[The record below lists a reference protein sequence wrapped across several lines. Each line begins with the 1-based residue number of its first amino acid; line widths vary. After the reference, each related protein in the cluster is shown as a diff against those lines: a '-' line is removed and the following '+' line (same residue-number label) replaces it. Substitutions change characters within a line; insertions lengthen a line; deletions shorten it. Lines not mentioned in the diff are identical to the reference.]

1 MMTYNIIATG
11 SKGNSVLYKDS
22 DFGTTFLI
30 DLGIPYKEVKEYL
43 NNVNVI
49 FLTHRHS
56 DHFDRST
63 ITRVGREHPD
73 IILVVP
79 EHLVEEVKELNYAGR
94 IFVIENNRKFKYD
107 SIIIETVTL
116 FHDVPNIGYK
126 IITAN
131 NFKLIHCT
139 DTGSISHINAK
150 GYDLYAI
157 EHNYKETDMLEKI
170 KRKINDGLFAYEV
183 RSKENHLSFD
193 QAESWIES
201 QRKSNSQVIKLHISS
216 FYVDN

>member
-1 MMTYNIIATG
+1 MITYNIIATG
-11 SKGNSVLYKDS
+11 SKGNSVLYKDL
-22 DFGTTFLI
+22 DFGITFLI
-30 DLGIPYKEVKEYL
+30 DLGIPYKDVEKYL
-43 NNVNVI
+43 NDVNII

-56 DHFDRST
+56 DHFDKST

-94 IFVIENNRKFKYD
+94 TFVIENDKKFKYD
-107 SIIIETVTL
+107 SIVVETVNL
-116 FHDVPNIGYK
+116 FHDVPNVGYK

-131 NFKLIHCT
+131 AFKLIHCT

-157 EHNYKETDMLEKI
+157 EHNYKEADMLEKI

-201 QRKSNSQVIKLHISS
+201 QRKNTSEVIKLHISS

>member
-1 MMTYNIIATG
+1 MIMYNIIATG
-11 SKGNSVLYKDS
+11 SKGNSVLYEDR

-30 DLGIPYKEVKEYL
+30 DLGVPYKDVEEYL
-43 NNVNVI
+43 NDVNLI
-49 FLTHRHS
+49 FLTHKHT
-56 DHFDRST
+56 DHFDKAT
-63 ITRVGREHPD
+63 IRRVGREHPD
-73 IILVVP
+73 IMLVVP
-79 EHLVEEVKELNYAGR
+79 EHLVEEIKELNYAGR

-107 SIIIETVTL
+107 SIIVEAVTL
-116 FHDVPNIGYK
+116 FHDVPNVGYK

-139 DTGSISHINAK
+139 DTGSISHIRAK

-157 EHNYKETDMLEKI
+157 EHNYREADMIEKI
-170 KRKINDGLFAYEV
+170 KRKINDGLYAYEV

-193 QAESWIES
+193 QAESWIEEQQKDDS
-201 QRKSNSQVIKLHISS
+201 KVIKLHISS

>member
-1 MMTYNIIATG
+1 MITYNIIATG

-30 DLGIPYKEVKEYL
+30 DLGIPYKEVEEYL
-43 NNVNVI
+43 NDVNVI
-49 FLTHRHS
+49 FLTHKHS
-56 DHFDRST
+56 DHFDKST

-79 EHLVEEVKELNYAGR
+79 EHLIEEVKELNYAGR
-94 IFVIENNRKFKYD
+94 TFVIENNKKFKYD
-107 SIIIETVTL
+107 SILVETVNL
-116 FHDVPNIGYK
+116 FHDVPNVGYK

-131 NFKLIHCT
+131 AFKLIHCT

-157 EHNYKETDMLEKI
+157 EHNYKEADMLEKI

-201 QRKSNSQVIKLHISS
+201 QRKNTSQVIKLHISS